1 MYLSLGNIS
10 KKVITNFSIPVARDN
25 LPGLE
30 SNLVSNTTSNI
41 IKTFERK
48 ISGKGTHRSGKWC
61 TLFILNEDMNDIFK
75 IISDQ
80 KIRKY

>member
-1 MYLSLGNIS
+1 MNFFVISQVYLSLGNIS

-48 ISGKGTHRSGKWC
+48 ISGKGTHRSGK
-61 TLFILNEDMNDIFK
+61 
-75 IISDQ
+75 
-80 KIRKY
+80 